1 MWQQE
6 AIPLSLIS
14 LALSDGL
21 VGADDAQSVA
31 LTTIRG
37 YGGMPTP
44 PPQLSPTQH
53 LIRALNPWPM

>member
-14 LALSDGL
+14 LALSDGS

-44 PPQLSPTQH
+44 PPGSL
-53 LIRALNPWPM
+53 